1 MRIMN
6 LRGVKSQRRDLR
18 SNQTFTEKRLWQALR
33 RRNIEGVLFR
43 RQFSVEHFIL
53 DFYAPE
59 ITLAIEVDG
68 ISHASEEARQYDAWR
83 QELVERH
90 GISFL
95 RITDRDVMDRFERV
109 VEQVAERVREEKKK
123 AGERELADSDASET
137 PP

>member
-68 ISHASEEARQYDAWR
+68 ISHASEEARQYDTWR
-83 QELVERH
+83 QELVERY

-95 RITDRDVMDRFERV
+95 RIADRDVMDRFERV